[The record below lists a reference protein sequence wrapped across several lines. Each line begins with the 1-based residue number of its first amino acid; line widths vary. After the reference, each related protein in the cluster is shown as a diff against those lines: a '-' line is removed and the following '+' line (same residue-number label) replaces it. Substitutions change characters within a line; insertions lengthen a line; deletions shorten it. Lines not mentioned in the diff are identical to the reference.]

1 MQRYGV
7 REVEKLLG
15 LRRST
20 IRSLVDAGFVLPQRG
35 PRNAWLFSFQDLI
48 VLRTAQALTVAKVPA
63 KRITRSMRQLKRQL
77 PAAMPL
83 SGLRIGAVADRV
95 VVREGASQWQADS
108 GQYLL
113 SFEGDPANG
122 SLSVIER
129 KKAARVATAGEWF
142 DHAAALEERDPEG
155 AAQAYGQAIALDP
168 TLCDAHL
175 NLGSLL
181 QENGRPGQAELAYRE
196 GLQACGDVALL
207 HYNLAVLLDEM
218 GRKTEALAEY
228 EAALSAD
235 PRLADG
241 HYNLALLCEELGR
254 PKDAI
259 RHMAQYRR
267 LSKA

>member
-1 MQRYGV
+1 MHRYGA

-20 IRSLVDAGFVLPQRG
+20 IRSLVDAGFVFPERG
-35 PRNAWLFSFQDLI
+35 PRNTWLFSFQDLI
-48 VLRTAQALTVAKVPA
+48 VLRTAQALTAAKVPA
-63 KRITRSMRQLKRQL
+63 KRITRSMRELRRQL
-77 PAAMPL
+77 PDTMPL

-95 VVREGASQWQADS
+95 VVREGAAQWQADS

-113 SFEGDPANG
+113 SFEGDPARG
-122 SLSVIER
+122 ALSVIER
-129 KKAARVATAGEWF
+129 KKAAGTATATEWF
-142 DHAAALEERDPEG
+142 DHAVALEERDPEG

-168 TLCDAHL
+168 AMSDAHL

-181 QENGRPGQAELAYRE
+181 QDNGRLEQAELAYRE
-196 GLQACGDVALL
+196 GLQACGETALL
-207 HYNLAVLLDEM
+207 HYNLAILLEEK
-218 GRKTEALAEY
+218 GRKTEALSEY
-228 EAALSAD
+228 ESALRAD

-241 HYNLALLCEELGR
+241 HYNLALLCQELGR

-267 LSKA
+267 LSKG